1 MKSGKTSIFVC
12 LVSAVIGCSSCSDN
26 GILFRSVGS
35 YDKATTDRS
44 FYLIGKPYEV
54 DGVTYTPAENYDYFD
69 SGDAFWFTVDPDHP
83 FTANGERNDG
93 TRFTAMHRT
102 LPLPSVVRITNLNNH
117 ASVLVRVNDRGP
129 YDNARLIDVSEPVAK
144 YLNFSKTTVT
154 PVQVELM
161 VAESKALKE
170 KMQQKGADNRIQT
183 VYSDSR
189 DITNSDKDN
198 LDKVDNRYSLNVDNT
213 IMSETDQNQTKAS
226 SFSQSGGERV
236 INADEILYPG
246 MSSQDIQN
254 LKIPQQSS
262 SKSSNF
268 GNKKNDTFATA
279 VKAGSSRN
287 TIYHQ
292 SNLHSGATSY
302 YIQIGAFL
310 KQSSVDNIFKRLSNY
325 NNLFVK
331 DKIKNNQTL
340 HYVRVGPYSSYAMAE
355 KVLDKI
361 HASGYV
367 ESKIIQE

>member
-144 YLNFSKTTVT
+144 YLNFYAESHLKKRKICQADCYFPPDGYCLTRERVSLGSSGWVTASRWGAGIQSGSVQSPNLTVWTTV
-154 PVQVELM
+154 
-161 VAESKALKE
+161 
-170 KMQQKGADNRIQT
+170 
-183 VYSDSR
+183 SR
-189 DITNSDKDN
+189 SSHWVWGMPGVVRAK
-198 LDKVDNRYSLNVDNT
+198 SP
-213 IMSETDQNQTKAS
+213 AS
-226 SFSQSGGERV
+226 
-236 INADEILYPG
+236 
-246 MSSQDIQN
+246 
-254 LKIPQQSS
+254 
-262 SKSSNF
+262 
-268 GNKKNDTFATA
+268 
-279 VKAGSSRN
+279 SSRN
-287 TIYHQ
+287 R
-292 SNLHSGATSY
+292 GASFADSTKTTRPRCTST
-302 YIQIGAFL
+302 
-310 KQSSVDNIFKRLSNY
+310 SSRSRLW
-325 NNLFVK
+325 
-331 DKIKNNQTL
+331 
-340 HYVRVGPYSSYAMAE
+340 A
-355 KVLDKI
+355 
-361 HASGYV
+361 
-367 ESKIIQE
+367 

>member
-1 MKSGKTSIFVC
+1 MKSGKTSVFVC
-12 LVSAVIGCSSCSDN
+12 LVSVIIGCSACSDN

-35 YDKATTDRS
+35 YDNTTTDRS

-69 SGDAFWFTVDPDHP
+69 SGDAFWFSADPDHP

-93 TRFTAMHRT
+93 SRFTAMHRT

-170 KMQQKGADNRIQT
+170 QMQQKVADNRIQT
-183 VYSDSR
+183 VYSDNR
-189 DITNSDKDN
+189 DVSESDKDN
-198 LDKVDNRYSLNVDNT
+198 LNKADNRYSLNIASSATADNAK
-213 IMSETDQNQTKAS
+213 NQTKAS

-254 LKIPQQSS
+254 LKVQQQSQS
-262 SKSSNF
+262 RSSNF
-268 GNKKNDTFATA
+268 GSKKNNTSAT
-279 VKAGSSRN
+279 VIKKTNNQN
-287 TIYHQ
+287 TVYNQ
-292 SNLHSGATSY
+292 SNPHAGAESY
-302 YIQIGAFL
+302 YIQIGAFS
-310 KQSSVDNIFKRLSNY
+310 KQSSVDNIFKRLSHY
-325 NNLFVK
+325 DNLFVE
-331 DKIKNNQTL
+331 DKTKNNRLL
-340 HYVRVGPYSSYAMAE
+340 HYVRVGPYSSYATAE

-361 HASGYV
+361 HGSGYV